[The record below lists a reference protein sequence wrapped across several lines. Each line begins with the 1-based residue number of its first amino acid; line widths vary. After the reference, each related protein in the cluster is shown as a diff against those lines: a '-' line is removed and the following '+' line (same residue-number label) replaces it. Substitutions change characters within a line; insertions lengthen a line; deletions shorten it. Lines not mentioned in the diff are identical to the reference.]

1 MALVG
6 PDGQIHLS
14 HKQAEVMR
22 LLTDDIHTEGFFGG
36 GAGSTKSTL
45 GCLWHMLVR
54 TKYERTRGLI
64 GRETYPELRDSTMA
78 TFFQVAHEMN
88 YQAGQDYEY
97 NAQSETVTWNNGS
110 ETHFRYLQS
119 KPSDPD
125 FHRLGSTEYTD
136 VFVDE
141 APGVSRRAVQVL
153 QSRIRYRLQEHRLIP
168 KMLLTGNPGP
178 HWIKKEYVFH
188 EDGSPVVLAPHRFCV
203 LSTIADHPDE
213 AFRKQYIKQLETLD
227 QYDKARLLYGDW
239 RVGIKPERPFAHLF
253 DPERH
258 VKPTIGNPHDI
269 HEFAVDFNVDPF
281 VCVHA
286 RIWSDAQGEH
296 FHTRGEIVIKEAS
309 IAIMAERIAAVCP
322 HRHLIRLTGDRNG
335 MSRSIGTNGPTQLFE
350 ELRRHLGIGRNQVD
364 LPANPAHILS
374 REEVNFVLMYHP
386 DFRVDPVCTKLITDL
401 QVVSVDDKGS
411 IVKGDRS
418 KIEAQADALDCLR
431 YLIHTR
437 LREWIKRKR
446 HELQQNSN
454 RQPGQPVRGS
464 NPSRWAHLAGL

>member
-1 MALVG
+1 MPSLHLTYTPPQLDIFFPSEPVKYTIVAKGRRFGATRGAAHACIEWAAEGNKILWGDTINSNITRYWDRYFLPALKNSGLSFHFDRQKSFATIG
-6 PDGQIHLS
+6 PGLIDFRS
-14 HKQAEVMR
+14 AE
-22 LLTDDIHTEGFFGG
+22 IPENWEGFGYHVIILNE
-36 GAGSTKSTL
+36 AGIILKDPDLYSKTVL
-45 GCLWHMLVR
+45 PML
-54 TKYERTRGLI
+54 LD
-64 GRETYPELRDSTMA
+64 YPGSRLFAMGVPKGKILKDGSEAPFYRLFKMEGDNRRALRFSSYDNPLLAAKDIQELE
-78 TFFQVAHEMN
+78 VEM
-88 YQAGQDYEY
+88 AGQD
-97 NAQSETVTWNNGS
+97 ATTV
-110 ETHFRYLQS
+110 Q
-119 KPSDPD
+119 
-125 FHRLGSTEYTD
+125 
-136 VFVDE
+136 
-141 APGVSRRAVQVL
+141 
-153 QSRIRYRLQEHRLIP
+153 QEIYGQFLDSIS
-168 KMLLTGNPGP
+168 GNP
-178 HWIKKEYVFH
+178 F
-188 EDGSPVVLAPHRFCV
+188 
-203 LSTIADHPDE
+203 
-213 AFRKQYIKQLETLD
+213 AFNF
-227 QYDKARLLYGDW
+227 DK
-239 RVGIKPERPFAHLF
+239 
-253 DPERH
+253 ERH
-258 VKPTIGNPHDI
+258 VKPTIGNHHDI

-464 NPSRWAHLAGL
+464 DPSHWAHLAGL